1 MDTSQ
6 DMTLCL
12 NYSVMLLIIIQ
23 QFLGIEYSIL
33 DIFLQRFLI
42 MMDLMDPGEEETLNP
57 HWAVLSFFFFG
68 FLDCA

>member
-12 NYSVMLLIIIQ
+12 NCSVMLLIIIQ
-23 QFLGIEYSIL
+23 QFLGVEYSIL

-57 HWAVLSFFFFG
+57 HWAVLSFFFWIVHE
-68 FLDCA
+68 DK